1 MDGPR
6 NSTGVEPE
14 CSDLIGHPPWVG
26 RGGRPRGYGNW
37 VWRLP
42 GVFATLARAHARFT
56 LHREEPENG
65 EMERVLQH
73 ATPYRCHYSRADY
86 AADPLTPLR
95 ATAADLGTSAVW
107 DM

>member
-1 MDGPR
+1 
-6 NSTGVEPE
+6 
-14 CSDLIGHPPWVG
+14 
-26 RGGRPRGYGNW
+26 
-37 VWRLP
+37 
-42 GVFATLARAHARFT
+42 VFATLARAHARFT